1 LFGREQATVGEKKC
15 KKKQNKTGAMTLGG
29 GGGGVGGVMI

>member
-1 LFGREQATVGEKKC
+1 MQE
-15 KKKQNKTGAMTLGG
+15 KQNKTGAMTLGG